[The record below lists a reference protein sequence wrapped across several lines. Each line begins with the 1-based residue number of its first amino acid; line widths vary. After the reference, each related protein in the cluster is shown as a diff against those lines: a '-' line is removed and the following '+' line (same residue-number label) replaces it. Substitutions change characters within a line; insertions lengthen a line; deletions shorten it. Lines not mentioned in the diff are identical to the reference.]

1 MAPISASPLKP
12 DIDMFTGIIS
22 SVGRVAQI
30 TRQDKGIR
38 ATIACAQFDLGDVAI
53 GDSIACGGACL
64 TVVAKADASFAVDIS
79 QESLNCTAGLDQV
92 GSEINLEKALRL
104 VDRLGGHLVSGHID
118 GVGEVVSFTPVGESY
133 ELRIRLPRELEKF
146 VAAKGSITID
156 GVSLTVN
163 SIDQQIFSIN
173 VIPHTLSATSLKR
186 LAPGVKVNIEVDQI
200 ARYLAQL
207 AKFSG

>member
-1 MAPISASPLKP
+1 
-12 DIDMFTGIIS
+12 MFTGIIQA
-22 SVGRVAQI
+22 VGRVAAVEPAGASVVL
-30 TRQDKGIR
+30 TVAVAG
-38 ATIACAQFDLGDVAI
+38 LDVSDVGI

-104 VDRLGGHLVSGHID
+104 ADCLGGHLVSGHID